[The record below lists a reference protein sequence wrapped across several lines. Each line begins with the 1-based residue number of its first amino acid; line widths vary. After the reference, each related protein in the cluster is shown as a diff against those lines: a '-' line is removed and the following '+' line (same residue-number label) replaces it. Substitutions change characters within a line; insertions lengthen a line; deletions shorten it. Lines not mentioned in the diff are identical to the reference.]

1 MRLIVFLLS
10 FIAMTSLYSMEVKN
24 VIKFEPSQNIKQ
36 GDLVNIT
43 MQLWPVENYN
53 VEEFN
58 KLKNQVV
65 LSHFYVVNLEAKRSE
80 NNYDVVL
87 LNFSTIAESPAERG
101 KNLDFQFGEYV
112 TTLSL
117 PFEVKPMESF
127 DGSFV
132 ILNQAVD
139 FAGKNLLSVVVWATV
154 LLAMIL
160 IFIKFRKKIMN
171 YFNKNVSD
179 QKKKSHF
186 QTLFHSA
193 KERHHYEEIYKNK
206 DQWLVYFPEKN
217 NALLNFYKIMEEH
230 QYKRQLSKEDLFEIK
245 EAFDK
250 IRGGIK

>member
-10 FIAMTSLYSMEVKN
+10 FIMMTSVFSVEVKN

-36 GDLVNIT
+36 GDLVNIS
-43 MQLWPVENYN
+43 MQLWPVENYD
-53 VEEFN
+53 VAEFD
-58 KLKNQVV
+58 KLKNQVT
-65 LSHFYVVNLEAKRSE
+65 LSHFYVVTVEAKRSE
-80 NNYDVVL
+80 NNYDVIL
-87 LNFSTIAESPAERG
+87 LNLSTIAESSAERG
-101 KNLDFQFGEYV
+101 KSLDFRFGEYS
-112 TTLSL
+112 TSFSL
-117 PFEVKPMESF
+117 PFEIKPLESF

-139 FAGKNLLSVVVWATV
+139 FAGKNLLTVVVSLLVIIVV
-154 LLAMIL
+154 LVL
-160 IFIKFRKKIMN
+160 IVKYRKRVIN
-171 YFNKNVSD
+171 YFNKNVND

-193 KERHHYEEIYKNK
+193 KERHHFEEIYKNK
-206 DQWLVYFPEKN
+206 EQWLGYFPEKN
-217 NALLNFYKIMEEH
+217 HALLNFYKVMEEH